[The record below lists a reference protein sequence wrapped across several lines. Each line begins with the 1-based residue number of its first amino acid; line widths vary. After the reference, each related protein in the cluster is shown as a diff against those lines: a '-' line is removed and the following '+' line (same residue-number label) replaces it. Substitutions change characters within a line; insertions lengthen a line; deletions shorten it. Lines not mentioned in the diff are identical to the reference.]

1 MYNRYEHKIP
11 QLWKVTK
18 KASTMKKKLILGTLL
33 TIFILYN
40 CKNKETQPKEINAPE
55 KTNDIVLKE
64 IN

>member
-1 MYNRYEHKIP
+1 
-11 QLWKVTK
+11 
-18 KASTMKKKLILGTLL
+18 MKKILILGTLL

-64 IN
+64 INTTLQVSPFEEVEKSESILT